1 MTSRGTKEKD
11 NVEKRT
17 LYAQIGI
24 EEYWQFDPK
33 GEWISEQL
41 RGFRLVDG
49 QYVPTLN
56 SISIALGLRLEVT
69 GALISFYRSDNGEK
83 LLIPV
88 ELQEKAQR
96 FETALTVEQI
106 RSQELEAELHETQI
120 RAKFLQAQIDRYRD
134 RFGEL

>member
-1 MTSRGTKEKD
+1 M
-11 NVEKRT
+11 
-17 LYAQIGI
+17 YAQIGI

-49 QYVPTLN
+49 QYVPILN
-56 SISIALGLRLEVT
+56 SGSTALGLRLEVT

-83 LLIPV
+83 LLIPF
-88 ELQEKAQR
+88 ELQEKARQL
-96 FETALTVEQI
+96 EIQLTQSEAKVE
-106 RSQELEAELHETQI
+106 S
-120 RAKFLQAQIDRYRD
+120 LQAQLDRYRD